1 VFKVETRQDRFE
13 PAHEL
18 TMQLIFKTIGDEERA
33 KPGTVEIIWAP
44 VERYSMTERSNAIA
58 QTKGV
63 IPRYQQLT
71 EIWGM
76 DPEQAKR
83 AMSELTDDMILDQQY
98 AAGAGGDAPQP
109 GNRVDAGK

>member
-1 VFKVETRQDRFE
+1 
-13 PAHEL
+13 
-18 TMQLIFKTIGDEERA
+18 
-33 KPGTVEIIWAP
+33 
-44 VERYSMTERSNAIA
+44 MTERSNAIA

-98 AAGAGGDAPQP
+98 AAAAQAASAPQL
-109 GNRVDAGK
+109 GNRVDTGQ